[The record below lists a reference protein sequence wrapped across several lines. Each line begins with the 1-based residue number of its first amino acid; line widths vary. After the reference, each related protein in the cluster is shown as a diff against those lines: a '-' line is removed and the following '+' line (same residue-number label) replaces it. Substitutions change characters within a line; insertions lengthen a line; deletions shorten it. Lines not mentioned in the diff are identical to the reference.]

1 MAKQVKVFD
10 VTAGTTATTVYTVPA
25 GRVAKVILE
34 RYSNSASVN
43 HTTGVITSGSF
54 AIGSTV
60 MPAGFFSGTDSG
72 SAPVASTA
80 DALAGSIFS
89 RVATNNSDGFG
100 GTYTTYAG
108 VYTRGFINRISYLP
122 AGATITMTSAS
133 ARFCVIE
140 EF

>member
-34 RYSNSASVN
+34 RYSINASVN
-43 HTTGVITSGSF
+43 SYSAVVTRGAFG
-54 AIGSTV
+54 IGSTS
-60 MPAGFFSGTDSG
+60 MPTGQFSGTDQTA
-72 SAPVASTA
+72 APVASTA
-80 DALAGSIFS
+80 DALAGNFFGIKS
-89 RVATNNSDGFG
+89 TGDGYG
-100 GTYTTYAG
+100 GVTYSEL
-108 VYTRGFINRISYLP
+108 YTRGFVNRISYLP